1 MHLGGFLIEPIE
13 NPRFVPAVVN
23 IKNNRLATGMLI
35 NRDRIK
41 PWLKRFAG
49 MNLAHNK

>member
-1 MHLGGFLIEPIE
+1 MHLDGFLIEPIE
-13 NPRFVPAVVN
+13 NPPFAPIAVN
-23 IKNNRLATGMLI
+23 IKNNHLATGTLI

-41 PWLKRFAG
+41 PQLKCFAR